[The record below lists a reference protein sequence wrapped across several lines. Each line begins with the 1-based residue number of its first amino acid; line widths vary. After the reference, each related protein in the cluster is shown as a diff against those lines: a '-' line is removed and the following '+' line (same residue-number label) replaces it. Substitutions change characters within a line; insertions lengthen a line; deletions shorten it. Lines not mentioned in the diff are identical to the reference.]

1 MTLRFDSNSP
11 RPNAETRRLWEDDEM
26 WVANCVG
33 IESGWTNKIARKDYP
48 EARRRRDRMLAALIA
63 EW

>member
-1 MTLRFDSNSP
+1 MTLRPDLNTA
-11 RPNAETRRLWEDDEM
+11 RRTAETRRLWEDDEM

-33 IESGWTNKIARKDYP
+33 IEAGWANKIARKDYP

-63 EW
+63 ER

>member
-1 MTLRFDSNSP
+1 MTLHLDRNSA
-11 RPNAETRRLWEDDEM
+11 RLNAETRRLWEDDEV

-33 IESGWTNKIARKDYP
+33 IEAGWTNKIARKDYP
-48 EARRRRDRMLAALIA
+48 EARRRRDRMLAALIQ